1 MLLINYKI
9 ELKIKLRKYY
19 VLSAVVVDNND
30 ANSNNIIFTK
40 FPLSLYQQKIIRNY
54 QNFLVK
60 DLKDQF
66 IEKDIIQKWE

>member
-30 ANSNNIIFTK
+30 ANSNNIIFTM

-66 IEKDIIQKWE
+66 IEKDIIQK